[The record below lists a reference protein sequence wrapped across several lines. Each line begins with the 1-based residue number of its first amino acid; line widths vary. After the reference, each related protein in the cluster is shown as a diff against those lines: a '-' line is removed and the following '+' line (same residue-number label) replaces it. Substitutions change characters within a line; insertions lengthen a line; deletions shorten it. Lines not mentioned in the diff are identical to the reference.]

1 MVGELTKGRE
11 AILSHLPHPP
21 RWTAAIAGPVC
32 FLQRK
37 TVLTIASFVVVVGG
51 VRVFAQ
57 KKTTKKR
64 VLCACVSSV

>member
-11 AILSHLPHPP
+11 AILSHLPPHPP

-57 KKTTKKR
+57 KKTTKKS
-64 VLCACVSSV
+64 CVVCVRE